1 MRPEC
6 SECGSMAERF
16 GKGALHHDML
26 THFISAYGY
35 LAVFVLMTLESA
47 LIPIPSE
54 VTMSFAGFLASRGA
68 FSLWGVAVVG
78 AVGNVL
84 GSLIGYYIG
93 YVLEEHV
100 LLGWIRRYGRF
111 LLVSEKDYERAE
123 SWFSTFGAPTVF
135 FSRLLPGIRTFI
147 SLPAGVFRMKLS
159 TFSLY
164 TFAGSLLWSGIL
176 AWVGYYLGSQ
186 WSRIGPV
193 FGRLQYGLAALVAFT
208 IAYYVYRKMRQ
219 RRA

>member
-1 MRPEC
+1 
-6 SECGSMAERF
+6 
-16 GKGALHHDML
+16 ML
-26 THFISAYGY
+26 THLISVYGY

-54 VTMSFAGFLASRGA
+54 VTMSFAGFLASRGM

-93 YVLEEHV
+93 YALEEHV

-111 LLVSEKDYERAE
+111 LLVSEKDYERAAL
-123 SWFSTFGAPTVF
+123 WFSTFGAPTVF

-147 SLPAGVFRMKLS
+147 SLPAGVFRMKLW

-164 TFAGSLLWSGIL
+164 TFVGSLLWSGL
-176 AWVGYYLGSQ
+176 LTWVGYYLGSQ
-186 WSRIGPV
+186 WSRIEPV
-193 FGRLQYGLAALVAFT
+193 FSRLQYGIAALVVVAVT
-208 IAYYVYRKMRQ
+208 YYAYRKMRD
-219 RRA
+219 RRT